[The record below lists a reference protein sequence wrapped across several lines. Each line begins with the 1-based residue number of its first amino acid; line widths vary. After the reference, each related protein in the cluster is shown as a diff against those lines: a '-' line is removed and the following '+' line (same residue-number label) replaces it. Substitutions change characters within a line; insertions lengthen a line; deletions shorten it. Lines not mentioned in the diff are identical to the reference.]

1 MRKMKELGHK
11 YFKNKESFRSWLEK
25 KFDISPGIWI
35 IFYKKHTKTECIK
48 YDEAL
53 DEALC
58 YGWIDS
64 IVKRLDEE
72 KYIRKFSPRKN
83 ISNWSD
89 VNKKKVLSLIE
100 QGRMT
105 EEGLNKIDIYLEKGR
120 VDWKINEL
128 KEKISREFVIPDF
141 ILTEFAK
148 NEPALRNFNE
158 LSKTNKKYYIG
169 WITSAKKEETILKR
183 LKESIELLKEN
194 KELGLK

>member
-1 MRKMKELGHK
+1 MKELEQI
-11 YFKNKESFRSWLEK
+11 YFKSKESFRSWLEK
-25 KFDISPGIWI
+25 NFDKNQGIWL
-35 IFYKKHTKTECIK
+35 IFYKKHTNTECIK

-58 YGWIDS
+58 CGWIDS
-64 IVKRLDEE
+64 ILKRVDED

-100 QGRMT
+100 HGLMT
-105 EEGLNKIDIYLEKGR
+105 EEGLKKIDIYLERGR

-128 KEKISREFVIPDF
+128 KEKASKEFVIPDL

-148 NEPALRNFNE
+148 NEPALRNFND
-158 LSKTNKKYYIG
+158 LSQTNKKYYIG
-169 WITSAKKEETILKR
+169 WITSAKREETVDRR

-194 KELGLK
+194 KKLGLK